1 MLNNVPED
9 DAPAPARSRMPPE
22 ERRRQ
27 LVGIGLGLLRER
39 PLDAITV
46 DEVARRAGISRGLLF
61 HYFASKQAFHREVAA
76 AGLRRLHRAM
86 WPTDE
91 RPADERLR
99 GAIDGYLAFV
109 ERRPGRVMEM
119 AGGSWSADPELAE
132 ILRDARAAI
141 ADGLLAAADAGTP
154 IATGIDRACGA
165 SAAERPSPPSDA
177 TTAPH
182 WHPLQVQSARAWLA
196 FAERLALDWLV
207 EPSIPRIELTAH
219 LERTFRL
226 AVRRPT

>member
-1 MLNNVPED
+1 MLNNVSEHEEQPGARQAASPSEPTHGD
-9 DAPAPARSRMPPE
+9 ARTDGDTAPAPTRSRMPPE

-61 HYFASKQAFHREVAA
+61 HYFPSKQAFHREVAA

-86 WPTDE
+86 WPADA
-91 RPADERLR
+91 RPAEERLR

-119 AGGSWSADPELAE
+119 AGGSWSADPELAA

-141 ADGLLAAADAGTP
+141 ADGLLAAADDG
-154 IATGIDRACGA
+154 
-165 SAAERPSPPSDA
+165 SDA
-177 TTAPH
+177 PADGPAARLRT
-182 WHPLQVQSARAWLA
+182 QSARAWLA
-196 FAERLALDWLV
+196 FAEQLALDWVAEPTVDREALV
-207 EPSIPRIELTAH
+207 AH
-219 LERTFRL
+219 LEASFR
-226 AVRRPT
+226 ATTG

>member
-1 MLNNVPED
+1 MLNNVPADED
-9 DAPAPARSRMPPE
+9 QDHDASGPTRSGDEPSEDAPTAAPTRTRMPPE

-27 LVGIGLGLLRER
+27 LVGIGLSLLRER

-61 HYFASKQAFHREVAA
+61 HYFASKQEFHRAVAA

-86 WPTDE
+86 WPADE
-91 RPADERLR
+91 RPAGERLR

-119 AGGSWSADPELAE
+119 AGGSWSADPELAT

-141 ADGLLAAADAGTP
+141 ADGLLAAADAGS
-154 IATGIDRACGA
+154 DS
-165 SAAERPSPPSDA
+165 SADGPAARLR
-177 TTAPH
+177 T
-182 WHPLQVQSARAWLA
+182 QSARAWLA
-196 FAERLALDWLV
+196 FAEQLALDWVAEPTVDREALV
-207 EPSIPRIELTAH
+207 EH
-219 LERTFRL
+219 LEASFR
-226 AVRRPT
+226 ATTG

>member
-9 DAPAPARSRMPPE
+9 DAPGPARSRMSPD

-39 PLDAITV
+39 PLHAITV

-61 HYFASKQAFHREVAA
+61 HYFASKQAFHRAVAA

-86 WPTDE
+86 WPADD

-132 ILRDARAAI
+132 VLRDARAAI
-141 ADGLLAAADAGTP
+141 ADGLLAAADDGRDVP
-154 IATGIDRACGA
+154 RDGP
-165 SAAERPSPPSDA
+165 AAALR
-177 TTAPH
+177 T
-182 WHPLQVQSARAWLA
+182 QSARAWLA
-196 FAERLALDWLV
+196 FAERLALDWV
-207 EPSIPRIELTAH
+207 AEPSVDREALVAH
-219 LERTFRL
+219 LEASFR
-226 AVRRPT
+226 AATG